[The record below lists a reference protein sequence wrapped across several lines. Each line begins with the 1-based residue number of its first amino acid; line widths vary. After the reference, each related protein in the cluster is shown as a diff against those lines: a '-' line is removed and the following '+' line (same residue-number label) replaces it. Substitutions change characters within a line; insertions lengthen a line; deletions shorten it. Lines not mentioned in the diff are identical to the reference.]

1 MSLPKGFRAWLAK
14 ESAAWNQEGLLGA
27 EQRERILARYPE
39 AAADSSALAFALK
52 TLAVLLFGAAIF
64 LVISHNW
71 ADLPRTGQLTTV
83 LLALALIQGTGLT
96 FFLKGQERSAIIG
109 HLLGCI
115 MYGGGIALI
124 GQIYHL
130 DAHSPDAILAWCV
143 FTIPFALLLDATV
156 IHLLVIVLAGTWL
169 EMEAG
174 IFIGH
179 TTGLYQGE
187 RLVFFLLVVP
197 TAIAAYRNARPILT
211 GALAW
216 SFLFLLFTF
225 AGHPPS
231 HLLILPLVLAALHPT
246 GDARARGFRFIGA
259 TAVAFHTLA
268 LGSLK
273 CRNGYSNDSAFFLRY
288 DYLFSILTVGLAI
301 WAIIRARQRQDSHAA
316 WLGLVSILAL
326 GLSLLGGF
334 NVDGFRNRDPIWVLI
349 VAIAN
354 VTTLLLAVTLI
365 RQGLAEQRLRPYVY
379 GALVFLAWLTWRYI
393 DIEKELG
400 YLGMAGIFLF
410 IGVVLFGLA
419 AVWRQQREAQVS
431 EEMRV
436 FRPAC
441 LERIVAETLPRRR
454 GLLLGALGLQF
465 LVLGWMVFNH
475 SQPLM
480 SGERFLLRCE
490 PVDPRSLTK
499 GDYVI
504 LRYNFQS
511 ITEQQQAKL
520 IKEWRVLHP
529 TSSEEQGYFAYT
541 IPKDTPIYLPLSKD
555 SAGIAVLGEPSLQP
569 PTNGSFLLT
578 RKGRSNQFWNNNEV
592 RAGIEAY
599 YVAEG
604 SGLVWEG
611 LRNKGQ
617 LLAEVGILPNGRAG
631 LISLQTSG
639 TASLQSV
646 RYRTLERYFVTP
658 KDQVP
663 VTKVIRTEAEFA
675 ANFHPAPLNGKN
687 AVAPNFAKEMVILHT
702 LPETKYA
709 NTTVIKNIIL
719 RQGVLLATVSDQQG
733 KEQSYMS
740 RPQAAIIVPLEG
752 VNAVEVRSS
761 DYDVLLYEIKLR

>member
-1 MSLPKGFRAWLAK
+1 MSLPKGFRAWLTK

-71 ADLPRTGQLTTV
+71 ADLSRTGQLTTV

-169 EMEAG
+169 EME
-174 IFIGH
+174 
-179 TTGLYQGE
+179 TGVYADRLTALYQGE
-187 RLVFFLLVVP
+187 RLVFFLLVLP

-216 SFLFLLFTF
+216 SLLFLLFAF
-225 AGHPPS
+225 SGHPPS
-231 HLLILPLVLAALHPT
+231 HLFILPLVLAALHPT

-259 TAVAFHTLA
+259 MGVAFLTLA
-268 LGSLK
+268 LGSL
-273 CRNGYSNDSAFFLRY
+273 RSHNVWSIFLRH
-288 DYLFSILTVGLAI
+288 DYLCSSLTVGLAI

-316 WLGLVSILAL
+316 WLGLVSVLAL
-326 GLSLLGGF
+326 GLSLLGSF
-334 NVDGFRNRDPIWVLI
+334 SVAGFRNRDLIWVLI
-349 VAIAN
+349 IAIAN

-393 DIEKELG
+393 DIEKDLG

-410 IGVVLFGLA
+410 IGLALFGLA
-419 AVWRQQREAQVS
+419 LVWRQQREAEVS
-431 EEMRV
+431 EEMRA
-436 FRPAC
+436 FRPAW
-441 LERIVAETLPRRR
+441 LERTVAETLPRRSA
-454 GLLLGALGLQF
+454 LMLGALGLQF
-465 LVLGWMVFNH
+465 LVLGWMVYNH
-475 SQPLM
+475 SRPLT

-504 LRYNFQS
+504 LRYGFQS
-511 ITEQQQAKL
+511 FTEQQKAKL
-520 IKEWRVLHP
+520 LKEWQVLHP
-529 TSSEEQGYFAYT
+529 GSGEGRSNFDYAIT
-541 IPKDTPIYLPLSKD
+541 KDTPIYLPLSKD
-555 SAGIAVLGEPSLQP
+555 SAGIAVFGEPSLQQP
-569 PTNGSFLLT
+569 VSGTFLLT
-578 RKGRSNQFWNNNEV
+578 RKGLSSWSWNNV
-592 RAGIEAY
+592 DIRAGIESY

-604 SGLVWEG
+604 SGHVWEK
-611 LRNKGQ
+611 LHNKGQ
-617 LLAEVGILPNGRAG
+617 LLAEVGILPNGQAG
-631 LISLQTSG
+631 LISLQPIQ
-639 TASLQSV
+639 TASIQSV
-646 RYRTLERYFVTP
+646 RYRNLERYFVTL

-675 ANFHPAPLNGKN
+675 ANFHPAPLNGQN
-687 AVAPNFAKEMVILHT
+687 AIAPDFAKEMVILHT
-702 LPETKYA
+702 EPETDF
-709 NTTVIKNIIL
+709 TRSITIQDIQII
-719 RQGVLLATVSDQQG
+719 QGVLSAKVIVKEG
-733 KEQSYMS
+733 KQQSYTS

-752 VNAVEVRSS
+752 VNSVEVRA
-761 DYDVLLYEIKLR
+761 DQNGKVLSVTKLR

>member
-1 MSLPKGFRAWLAK
+1 MSLPKGFRAWLTK

-71 ADLPRTGQLTTV
+71 ADLSRTGQLTTV

-169 EMEAG
+169 EME
-174 IFIGH
+174 
-179 TTGLYQGE
+179 TGVYADRLTALYQGE
-187 RLVFFLLVVP
+187 RLVFFLLVLP

-216 SFLFLLFTF
+216 SLLFLIF
-225 AGHPPS
+225 AFSGHPPS
-231 HLLILPLVLAALHPT
+231 HLFILPLVLAALHPT

-259 TAVAFHTLA
+259 MGVAFLTLA
-268 LGSLK
+268 LGSL
-273 CRNGYSNDSAFFLRY
+273 RSHNVWSIFLRH
-288 DYLFSILTVGLAI
+288 DYLCSSLTVGLAI

-316 WLGLVSILAL
+316 WLGLVSVLAL
-326 GLSLLGGF
+326 GLSLLGSF
-334 NVDGFRNRDPIWVLI
+334 SVAGFRNRDLIWVLI
-349 VAIAN
+349 IAIAN

-393 DIEKELG
+393 DIEKDLG

-410 IGVVLFGLA
+410 IGLALFGLA
-419 AVWRQQREAQVS
+419 LVWRQQREAEVS
-431 EEMRV
+431 EEMRA
-436 FRPAC
+436 FRPAW
-441 LERIVAETLPRRR
+441 LERTVAETLPRRSA
-454 GLLLGALGLQF
+454 LMLGALGLQF
-465 LVLGWMVFNH
+465 LVLGWMVYNH
-475 SQPLM
+475 SRPLT

-504 LRYNFQS
+504 LRYGFQS
-511 ITEQQQAKL
+511 FTEQQKAKL
-520 IKEWRVLHP
+520 LKEWQVLHP
-529 TSSEEQGYFAYT
+529 GSGEDRSNFDYAIT
-541 IPKDTPIYLPLSKD
+541 KDTPIYLPLSKD
-555 SAGIAVLGEPSLQP
+555 SAGIAVFGEPSLQQP
-569 PTNGSFLLT
+569 VSGTFLLT
-578 RKGRSNQFWNNNEV
+578 RKGLSSWSWNNV
-592 RAGIEAY
+592 DIRAGIESY

-604 SGLVWEG
+604 SGHVWEK

-617 LLAEVGILPNGRAG
+617 LLAEVGILPNGQAG
-631 LISLQTSG
+631 LISLQPIQ
-639 TASLQSV
+639 TASIQSV
-646 RYRTLERYFVTP
+646 RYRNLERYFVTL

-675 ANFHPAPLNGKN
+675 ANFHPAPLNGQN
-687 AVAPNFAKEMVILHT
+687 AIAPDFAKEMVILHT
-702 LPETKYA
+702 EPETDFA
-709 NTTVIKNIIL
+709 RSITIQDIQII
-719 RQGVLLATVSDQQG
+719 QGVLSAKVIVKEG
-733 KEQSYMS
+733 KQQSYTS

-752 VNAVEVRSS
+752 VNSVEVRA
-761 DYDVLLYEIKLR
+761 DQNGKVLSVTKLR